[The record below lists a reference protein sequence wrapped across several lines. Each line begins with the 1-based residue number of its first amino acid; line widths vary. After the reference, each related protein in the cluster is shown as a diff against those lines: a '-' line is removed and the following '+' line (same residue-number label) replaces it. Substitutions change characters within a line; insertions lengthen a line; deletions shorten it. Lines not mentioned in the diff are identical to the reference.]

1 MKGTFFAAF
10 AALFAAFTVSCSD
23 TVGKADKPA
32 ADVTTTAAETATEST
47 GTATKSTSRPDIYA
61 IPADVAESDGII
73 EPLDANELITK
84 LSFLHYDMTLDEITD
99 VFGKEPQ
106 LGGSGVPIF
115 TYYSGDIAIKLW
127 GPTLWQA
134 AVVFRDQFLAL
145 DIGAPPTY
153 KMAES
158 GQEP

>member
-1 MKGTFFAAF
+1 MKGTFFAVF

-73 EPLDANELITK
+73 EPLDAKGTPTLITQASER
-84 LSFLHYDMTLDEITD
+84 LSLPVL
-99 VFGKEPQ
+99 
-106 LGGSGVPIF
+106 LR
-115 TYYSGDIAIKLW
+115 AW
-127 GPTLWQA
+127 
-134 AVVFRDQFLAL
+134 AL
-145 DIGAPPTY
+145 P
-153 KMAES
+153 
-158 GQEP
+158 